1 MCSPLQKK
9 ALAPY
14 IKSLEDQRNALHP
27 TLDTINKAIDECSLW
42 ISEKDGSKKPFGEM
56 MQQLEEITNSNFK
69 TYSLLLGKFQIDD
82 DDQTYSEKFTTPTVV
97 TTDQLQNLLRKMEST
112 DRKAELLEQKCLH
125 LVKNL
130 DTLSINKKS
139 FEKSYKKKSKYHEK
153 RTAEIEENIKAL
165 TERMEAQTE
174 LLTTHSDQ
182 MKQNTAS
189 VNEIKILISSDQ
201 KQFQEI
207 EENVQT
213 LLRQSNESEATVN
226 AMSEKQLQ
234 LTSNLN
240 NLEIK
245 YGTLCQVLAKR
256 CNVLDYVKDGLSK
269 FYVSRGDTFL
279 KLSDRISAIEER
291 SNTSLVGFSVDVQ
304 DCEFSTVNFNN
315 GGHFNTSTG
324 EFTVP
329 SDGVYCVG
337 FTMYGVDKDREAAII
352 IILRQADNEPS
363 PDNQATCFDKNDDNL
378 ITPSDNDEQSDI
390 NYHSFSIQSYTQRFL
405 AVEPFY
411 KGDKLFLKY
420 NTNGEC
426 IDMPE
431 FSSFTCYKIHD
442 CNNERKTE
450 TETSEN

>member
-245 YGTLCQVLAKR
+245 
-256 CNVLDYVKDGLSK
+256 
-269 FYVSRGDTFL
+269 
-279 KLSDRISAIEER
+279 LSDRISAIEER